1 MFNEQI
7 EKFNTKLEKGETIM
21 IIEGNLKP
29 IDRRF
34 PNVNNRIEISLIQNS
49 KVDELEDATCKLN
62 ELESMNFELVA
73 N

>member
-1 MFNEQI
+1 
-7 EKFNTKLEKGETIM
+7 M
-21 IIEGNLKP
+21 IIEGNVKP

-34 PNVNNRIEISLIQNS
+34 PNVNNRILIQNS